1 VTGEERSEAG
11 EPYLRGP
18 HARAH
23 MAESPLDPWRSLV
36 GEWRGTTPGEQF
48 GEKAPVEDVA
58 TYSMDLGE
66 RFLLTRGE
74 ARCEGR
80 LLNRSLAVMFY
91 DKAAGKFR
99 RETFFSY
106 GFVNHETETS
116 RTDAE
121 ILFDVRV
128 EPEPKEFE
136 GMRWRSFL
144 RRSGEDEISAG
155 LEVAKGDGP
164 FESYGEVR
172 LVRQPPKPS

>member
-1 VTGEERSEAG
+1 
-11 EPYLRGP
+11 
-18 HARAH
+18 
-23 MAESPLDPWRSLV
+23 
-36 GEWRGTTPGEQF
+36 
-48 GEKAPVEDVA
+48 
-58 TYSMDLGE
+58 MDLGE